1 MGEEK
6 KNRIMSRWVLDVL
19 VDVCSGV
26 LLAAAIYSFAIPAGF
41 PMSGVSGLALIAY
54 RLFDIP
60 VGTMTILLNIPIA
73 LACYH
78 TLGRHFYL
86 RSIKTV
92 LITSTIMN
100 VLGPRLPA
108 YHGELL
114 LAAICAGVLCGIGYG
129 IVFMRGSS
137 TGGFDFII
145 MTVHHY
151 KPHLSVGRIALVQDA
166 AVIGAGAALLGS
178 VDAAIYGWILA
189 YLYSRVMDKLLYGG
203 GGKLTMIITD
213 FPREMVRA
221 VDEIAGRGATILKAT
236 GGYSGADKQVV
247 LCASNNKEMYAIR
260 KRAHEVDPGAFVI
273 IVESNEVIGEGFL
286 APSIS

>member
-1 MGEEK
+1 MTDK
-6 KNRIMSRWVLDVL
+6 KKKWFTDIL
-19 VDVCSGV
+19 VDVFSGV
-26 LLAAAIYSFAIPAGF
+26 LLAAAIYSFAVPAGF
-41 PMSGVSGLALIAY
+41 PMSGVSGIALILY
-54 RLFDIP
+54 RLFGTP
-60 VGTMTILLNIPIA
+60 VGTMTVLLNIPIT
-73 LACYH
+73 LVCYR
-78 TLGRHFYL
+78 TLGRQFYL
-86 RSIKTV
+86 RSMKTV
-92 LITSTIMN
+92 AITSVIMD

-129 IVFMRGSS
+129 AVFMRGSS

-145 MTVHHY
+145 MTVRHY
-151 KPHLSVGRIALVQDA
+151 EPQLSAGRIAFVQDA

-178 VDAAIYGWILA
+178 VDAAIYGWILS
-189 YLYSRVMDKLLYGG
+189 YLYSRVMDKVLYGG

-213 FPREMVRA
+213 LPREMVRA

-236 GGYSGADKQVV
+236 GGYSGEDKQVV

-273 IVESNEVIGEGFL
+273 IVESNEVIGEGFQ
-286 APSIS
+286 APEQA